1 MSWHPNDLL
10 TDQDLVAYERDILTR
25 FNVTD
30 WQARREKVLEDW
42 LWPQLRA
49 NGFAAER
56 FRTRYTPDAAFGF
69 TSSAYTNVL
78 DAVTNT
84 TTDDLNLATTLASS
98 SDAVVIGS
106 SKQFRGVSV
115 RMLDAVTSQASTLT
129 VELWQD
135 SWRSVAHSDGT
146 QATAG
151 TPFSRGGP
159 ITWRVPGDWVIRTL
173 STNTTPYYYA
183 RLRLSAAPTSAK
195 CGQISVIRRS
205 VLCGP
210 VAYRTLAM
218 IFREAPMGQ
227 DGPWQERAQFYETEA
242 ALAMQRALALVGGEF
257 DADDPTD
264 DTLDRD
270 DEAQTRDTA
279 GSPFRWERA

>member
-10 TDQDLVAYERDILTR
+10 TDVDLRAYERDILQR

-30 WQARREKVLEDW
+30 WQERREKVLEDW

-49 NGFAAER
+49 NGFAPER
-56 FRTRYTPDAAFGF
+56 FRTRYTPHVAWSY
-69 TSSAYTNVL
+69 TSSAY
-78 DAVTNT
+78 AAIT
-84 TTDDLNLATTLASS
+84 TAATDTTADDVNLATILAAST
-98 SDAVVIGS
+98 DALVIGS
-106 SKQFRGVSV
+106 EQQFRGVSV
-115 RMLDAVTSQASTLT
+115 RMLDAVTSQASTMT

-135 SWRSVAHSDGT
+135 AWRSVPVTDGT
-146 QATAG
+146 QATTG
-151 TPFSRGGP
+151 TPFSRGGA
-159 ITWRVPGDWVIRTL
+159 ITWRVPPGWVVRPL

-183 RLRLSAAPTSAK
+183 RLRLSAAPTSARA
-195 CGQISVIRRS
+195 GQISVIRRS

-218 IFREAPMGQ
+218 IFREAPMAQ
-227 DGPWQERAQFYETEA
+227 DGPWADKATFYETEA
-242 ALAMQRALALVGGEF
+242 ALALQRAYALVGGEF
-257 DADDPTD
+257 DADAPTD
-264 DTLDRD
+264 DVLDRD